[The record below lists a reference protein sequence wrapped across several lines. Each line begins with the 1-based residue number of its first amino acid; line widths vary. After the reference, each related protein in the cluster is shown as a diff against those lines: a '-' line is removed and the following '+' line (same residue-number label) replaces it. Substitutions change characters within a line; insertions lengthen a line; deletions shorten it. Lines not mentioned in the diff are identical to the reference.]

1 MVVSSKH
8 DQVSIGSVGVNL
20 KSVFLCNKVWGK
32 KMPTECK
39 YCGETIEPIFK
50 IDEGI
55 DCHVC
60 PLCGRVIDACT
71 DNIQV
76 IGRDM

>member
-1 MVVSSKH
+1 M
-8 DQVSIGSVGVNL
+8 G
-20 KSVFLCNKVWGK
+20 NKE
-32 KMPTECK
+32 MPTECK
-39 YCGETIEPIFK
+39 YCKKIIEPVLK

-60 PLCGRVIDACT
+60 PECGHIIDACT

>member
-1 MVVSSKH
+1 M
-8 DQVSIGSVGVNL
+8 L
-20 KSVFLCNKVWGK
+20 
-32 KMPTECK
+32 TECK
-39 YCGETIEPIFK
+39 YCGKSVMPIFK

-55 DCHVC
+55 DCLVC
-60 PLCGRVIDACT
+60 PECGRIIAACT